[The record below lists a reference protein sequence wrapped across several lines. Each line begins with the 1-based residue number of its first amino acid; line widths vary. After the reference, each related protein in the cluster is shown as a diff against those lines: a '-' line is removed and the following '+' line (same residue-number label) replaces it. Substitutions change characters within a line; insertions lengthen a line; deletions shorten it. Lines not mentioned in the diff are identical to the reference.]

1 MNPSSANIPMH
12 DIAPALEIQEY
23 SIVWFLVLTVCVLAV
38 SFVFLKKMRLREN
51 FKEVDARQQ
60 HYDSL
65 IHVDVTDPKK
75 AAYAIC
81 EEGSFFARD
90 NEQMQSA
97 YKTLFERLAPYKYA
111 PKVELIDEESL
122 ALYHSYCQMII
133 V

>member
-1 MNPSSANIPMH
+1 MNPSSANIPVH

-23 SIVWFLVLTVCVLAV
+23 SIVWFLVLTACVLAV
-38 SFVFLKKMRLREN
+38 SFIFLKKMRLKQN
-51 FKEVDARQQ
+51 SKEVDERQQ
-60 HYDSL
+60 HYKSL
-65 IHVDVTDPKK
+65 IHMDVTDSKK

-97 YKTLFERLAPYKYA
+97 YKTLFERLEPYKYA
-111 PKVELIDEESL
+111 PQVELIDEECL
-122 ALYHSYCQMII
+122 ALYHSYCQMIM